1 MPKASKALKTWC
13 ATSALI
19 FPAVGTFYLAR
30 DLPFVDTG
38 ILAAQFTIF
47 GHPVTF
53 GLLIATILTVTALC
67 LVYALVRRTGR
78 NPSRL
83 RRQGDTVR
91 RRQTMINGAADH
103 GSDGILVIDET
114 GFILDTNPA
123 AKQMLGAGAQDYGRQ
138 TLVDRHIG
146 SLRPDATALMSD
158 SPEERNALSRLARVL
173 AAGDPPAAGVRR
185 GFYLDIQA

>member
-1 MPKASKALKTWC
+1 MPKAPNVPKTWYV
-13 ATSALI
+13 ASAL
-19 FPAVGTFYLAR
+19 FLPAVGAFYLAGA
-30 DLPFVDTG
+30 LPFVDTG

-47 GHPVTF
+47 GRPATF

-78 NPSRL
+78 DPSRL

-91 RRQTMINGAADH
+91 RRQTMTNGAADH
-103 GSDGILVIDET
+103 GSDGILLIDET

-123 AKQMLGAGAQDYGRQ
+123 VKQTLGAGAQDYGRQ

-146 SLRPDATALMSD
+146 SLIPDATAFMSD